1 MRRAMSLWALA
12 ALAVAGIAAGVFVP
26 GGSANPV
33 RSSATTTRI
42 TVNASEFKFT
52 LSKSSVPVGATV
64 IFTIVNK
71 GKISHDFKIAGQK
84 TPTLAPGTSAK
95 ITITIKKAG
104 RYAYLCTLPG
114 HAGAGMKGSFAVGV
128 APAATTTLAA
138 PPRKAVLPTTT
149 VNVVMADF
157 DFTFSKAA
165 IPHGTVIFKVVN
177 KGATTHDFFIY
188 RVNKNTP
195 LLAPGKS
202 ATLTV
207 TFTTPGVYHYLCT
220 VGEHALHGM
229 QGDLKI
235 T

>member
-1 MRRAMSLWALA
+1 MSRLRIPLA
-12 ALAVAGIAAGVFVP
+12 ALFAAGAVVV
-26 GGSANPV
+26 A
-33 RSSATTTRI
+33 A
-42 TVNASEFKFT
+42 E
-52 LSKSSVPVGATV
+52 
-64 IFTIVNK
+64 
-71 GKISHDFKIAGQK
+71 
-84 TPTLAPGTSAK
+84 PTLA
-95 ITITIKKAG
+95 
-104 RYAYLCTLPG
+104 
-114 HAGAGMKGSFAVGV
+114 
-128 APAATTTLAA
+128 AT
-138 PPRKAVLPTTT
+138 PRKAVLPTTT
-149 VNVVMADF
+149 VNVVMEDF